1 MKTFTSINE
10 ILDFAIE
17 REIEAEK
24 FYKKL
29 AGWAEDQQMR
39 DVFDTFAIEEL
50 RHKMKLQAIKQQGK
64 IKFDE
69 EKIQNLGIADSVT
82 DVKMRPDM
90 SYADILTLAMKRE
103 KDAYRLYLDLAAAAQ
118 SEELTNTFLML
129 AQEEAKHKLRFEIE
143 YDDVVMKGN

>member
-50 RHKMKLQAIKQQGK
+50 RHKMKLQAIKRQDK
-64 IKFDE
+64 IELDE

-82 DVKMRPDM
+82 DVTMRPDM

-103 KDAYRLYLDLAAAAQ
+103 KEAYRLYMDLAAAAQ
-118 SEELTNTFLML
+118 SEELKNTFLML